1 MTVEEFCATYPRLYH
16 MAEAS
21 MWPSIQRHG
30 LLSTSALLDLYGI
43 AGTERQQIEHTRRAD
58 FIAVRHPE
66 LGEVLI
72 RDQKPMSDAT
82 LAPVLDGMTPA
93 EWYALLNARVFFW
106 VDEDRL
112 RGLLGAYRHRDNL
125 VLTLDTATVMARHAA
140 RTTLSAINSGYSR
153 RWAVRR
159 GRDTFRSIADYQAV
173 QRVNGRA
180 VRRPVAECAVLG
192 GVDNV
197 GEALLGTR
205 SVPGKSAEGRRTN
218 DE

>member
-1 MTVEEFCATYPRLYH
+1 MTVAEFCAAYPRLYH

-43 AGTERQQIEHTRRAD
+43 AGAERTRIEQKRRPD
-58 FIAVRHPE
+58 FIAVTHPC

-82 LAPVLDGMTPA
+82 LAPVLIDMTPG
-93 EWYALLNARVFFW
+93 EWYALLNERVFFW
-106 VDEDRL
+106 VSETRL
-112 RGLLGAYRHRDNL
+112 KGLLAAYRHRENL
-125 VLTLDTATVMARHAA
+125 VLVLDTVKIMARHAA
-140 RTTLSAINSGYSR
+140 QTTLSPINSGYSR

-159 GRDTFRSIADYQAV
+159 GRETFQSIADYQIV

-180 VRRPVAECAVLG
+180 VRKPVAECAVSG
-192 GVDNV
+192 GVTNV
-197 GEALLGTR
+197 MEALVETR
-205 SVPGKSAEGRRTN
+205 KG
-218 DE
+218 

>member
-30 LLSTSALLDLYGI
+30 LLSTSALLDLYGV
-43 AGTERQQIEHTRRAD
+43 AGAERTRIEHTRRAD

-82 LAPVLDGMTPA
+82 LAPVLIGMTPA
-93 EWYALLNARVFFW
+93 EWYALLNERVFFW
-106 VDEDRL
+106 VDEKRL
-112 RGLLGAYRHRDNL
+112 AGLLGAYRHRDNL
-125 VLTLDTATVMARHAA
+125 VLTLDTAVVMARHAA
-140 RTTLSAINSGYSR
+140 RTTLSTINSGYSR

-159 GRDTFRSIADYQAV
+159 GRDTFQPLADYQIV

-197 GEALLGTR
+197 MEALVSTR
-205 SVPGKSAEGRRTN
+205 AVPGRSGKVTN

>member
-43 AGTERQQIEHTRRAD
+43 TGTERKRIEHTRRPE
-58 FIAVRHPE
+58 FIAVTHAQH
-66 LGEVLI
+66 GQVLI

-93 EWYALLNARVFFW
+93 EWYALLNERVFFW
-106 VDEDRL
+106 VSETRL
-112 RGLLGAYRHRDNL
+112 AGLLAAYRHRENL
-125 VLTLDTATVMARHAA
+125 VLTLDTAKVMARHAA
-140 RTTLSAINSGYSR
+140 QTTLSPINSGYSR

-159 GRDTFRSIADYQAV
+159 GRETFRFIADYQIV
-173 QRVNGRA
+173 QRVNGKA
-180 VRRPVAECAVLG
+180 VRRPVAECAVSG
-192 GVDNV
+192 GVTNV
-197 GEALLGTR
+197 MGALIEMRPVPATR
-205 SVPGKSAEGRRTN
+205 
-218 DE
+218 

>member
-1 MTVEEFCATYPRLYH
+1 
-16 MAEAS
+16 

-43 AGTERQQIEHTRRAD
+43 AGAERAGIEHKRRAD

-82 LAPVLDGMTPA
+82 LAPVLVDMAPA

-106 VDEDRL
+106 VDEKRL
-112 RGLLGAYRHRDNL
+112 AGLLGAYRHRDNL
-125 VLTLDTATVMARHAA
+125 VLTLDAATMLARHAA
-140 RTTLSAINSGYSR
+140 RTTLSTINSGYSR

-159 GRDTFRSIADYQAV
+159 GRETFQPLADFQLV
-173 QRVNGRA
+173 QRVDGRN
-180 VRRPVAECAVLG
+180 VRRAVAECAVLG

-197 GEALLGTR
+197 MEALVGTR
-205 SVPGKSAEGRRTN
+205 SVPGKVKMTRE
-218 DE
+218 E

>member
-21 MWPSIQRHG
+21 MWPSIQQHG

-43 AGTERQQIEHTRRAD
+43 AGAERARIEHTRRAD

-66 LGEVLI
+66 WGEVLI

-82 LAPVLDGMTPA
+82 LAPVLIDMTPA
-93 EWYALLNARVFFW
+93 EWYALLNERVFFW
-106 VDEDRL
+106 VDEKRL
-112 RGLLGAYRHRDNL
+112 AGLLGAYRHRDNL
-125 VLTLDTATVMARHAA
+125 VLTLDTAVVMARHAA
-140 RTTLSAINSGYSR
+140 RTTLSTINSGYSR

-159 GRDTFRSIADYQAV
+159 GRDTFQPLADYRIV

-180 VRRPVAECAVLG
+180 VRRAVAECAVLG

-197 GEALLGTR
+197 LEALVSTR
-205 SVPGKSAEGRRTN
+205 AVPRTAKVEMTN

>member
-1 MTVEEFCATYPRLYH
+1 MTVEEFCAAYPRLYH

-30 LLSTSALLDLYGI
+30 LLSTSALLDLYGV
-43 AGTERQQIEHTRRAD
+43 AGTERRQIEHTRRAE

-72 RDQKPMSDAT
+72 RDQKPMTDAT
-82 LAPVLDGMTPA
+82 LAPVLDDGLSPA
-93 EWYALLNARVFFW
+93 DWYALLNARVFFW
-106 VDEDRL
+106 VNEERL
-112 RGLLGAYRHRDNL
+112 AGLLGAYRHRDNL
-125 VLTLDTATVMARHAA
+125 VLTLDTATVMSKHAA
-140 RTTLSAINSGYSR
+140 RTTLSAINSGFSR

-159 GRDTFRSIADYQAV
+159 GRDTFRSIADYQLV
-173 QRVNGRA
+173 QRVDGKA

-197 GEALLGTR
+197 LEALVGTR
-205 SVPGKSAEGRRTN
+205 DVPKAEGGRRKA
-218 DE
+218 EG